1 MPKSMLGLNEKF
13 LLTVTIAMLIYV
25 LGQTNNAGKASI
37 LVWYGID
44 YMIFSKT
51 IVNPLYLSVYLGLTA
66 IQYAF
71 SQSNRQHELC
81 TLLFASMGTQL
92 YARFWYGRYRAW
104 IYWRYLN

>member
-44 YMIFSKT
+44 YMIFQK
-51 IVNPLYLSVYLGLTA
+51 LSLILF
-66 IQYAF
+66 ILAF
-71 SQSNRQHELC
+71 
-81 TLLFASMGTQL
+81 TLD
-92 YARFWYGRYRAW
+92 
-104 IYWRYLN
+104 